1 MNRLAKV
8 LRARRSE
15 RGALQLASP
24 EVKFKIDDETT
35 DPMDVGMY
43 QVGPAASMGM
53 GLGLICTFDRT
64 IAGVHPIG
72 MYHRWGLIL
81 HGLDFRVLS
90 GLIL

>member
-43 QVGPAASMGM
+43 QVGGPGAKTRECRGYSW
-53 GLGLICTFDRT
+53 LGERY
-64 IAGVHPIG
+64 GGHIG
-72 MYHRWGLIL
+72 QVPSLM
-81 HGLDFRVLS
+81 
-90 GLIL
+90 